1 MNVMEEKIV
10 YRGCPSQIRNLGPF
24 LLAGILAGGVIG
36 ATIATANSIVLVALL
51 LPLAYTVWKWLEIRH
66 SQLTI
71 TDQRIIVTHGVLNK
85 ITNETELYRVRDTSV
100 VEPLF
105 LRLFGLGHIVVY
117 TTDEQVATHYFKAY
131 EKPQWVKDQIRNYA
145 EICRQKKRWGND
157 NILLQDQFEG
167 NR

>member
-1 MNVMEEKIV
+1 
-10 YRGCPSQIRNLGPF
+10 
-24 LLAGILAGGVIG
+24 
-36 ATIATANSIVLVALL
+36 
-51 LPLAYTVWKWLEIRH
+51 
-66 SQLTI
+66 
-71 TDQRIIVTHGVLNK
+71 
-85 ITNETELYRVRDTSV
+85 V

-117 TTDEQVATHYFKAY
+117 TTDEQAATHYFKAY